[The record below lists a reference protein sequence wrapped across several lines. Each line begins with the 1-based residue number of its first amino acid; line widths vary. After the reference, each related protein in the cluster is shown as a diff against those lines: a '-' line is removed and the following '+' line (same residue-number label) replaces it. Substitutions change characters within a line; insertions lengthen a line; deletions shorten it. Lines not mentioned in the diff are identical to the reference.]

1 MLGFIRHVI
10 KFFYKKLIII
20 FFLIVYKKPKYEKKI
35 KLKNFKYTKLKIKG
49 KTYKIFEIHNG
60 RVFTDRNDITAYIS
74 EENYLTEGSL
84 QFKKFDQINSKNQSI
99 EKNATLINGTIGFK
113 KKINGNILSLL
124 SGGASRNNF
133 THWFTDV
140 IPRIVLFSKKFNL
153 NIIDNFYVPSLKYNY
168 QVESLKLLKIPIKK
182 IISSEDTKH
191 IEAKK
196 IFYTSHPC
204 HYYPT
209 QAQKWSFESLRKIYI
224 PVKLKKN
231 KEYKKIFVDRD
242 QLKLIDKSNL
252 QKYSSWRVLLN
263 ETEIKTF
270 LQSKGFKIIKP
281 ENFTFKKQVEIFN
294 SADVIISLFGAAM
307 MMLTFCN
314 KKVKIIEIKPK
325 NAGDDFKN
333 ISDKLNLKHE
343 QIRIEPDLKSSTPQN
358 GLLFC
363 DLNLIKKKLRKL
375 YIKI

>member
-1 MLGFIRHVI
+1 MLGLIRHVI

-20 FFLIVYKKPKYEKKI
+20 FFLIIYKKPKYKKKI
-35 KLKNFKYTKLKIKG
+35 KLKNFKSTKLKIKG
-49 KTYKIFEIHNG
+49 KIYKIYEINNG
-60 RVFTDRNDITAYIS
+60 RVYTDRNDITAYIS

-84 QFKKFDQINSKNQSI
+84 QFKKFDQINSKNQPI
-99 EKNATLINGTIGFK
+99 EKNITLINGTTGLK

-140 IPRIVLFSKKFNL
+140 VPRIILFSKRFNL
-153 NIIDNFYVPSLKYNY
+153 NIIDNLYVPSLKYNY
-168 QVESLKLLKIPIKK
+168 QVESLKLLNIPFNKL
-182 IISSEDTKH
+182 ISSEDTKH

-209 QAQKWSFESLRKIYI
+209 QVQKWSFDSLRKLYI
-224 PVKLKKN
+224 PVKFKKN
-231 KEYKKIFVDRD
+231 KKYKKIFIDRD
-242 QLKLIDKSNL
+242 QLKFVDKSNL

-263 ETEIKTF
+263 ENEIKKF
-270 LQSKGFKIIKP
+270 LQSKGFTIIKP
-281 ENFTFKKQVEIFN
+281 ENFSFKKQVEIFN

-314 KKVKIIEIKPK
+314 KKVKIIEIMPK
-325 NAGDDFKN
+325 NAGNDFKN
-333 ISDKLNLKHE
+333 ISEKLNFHHE
-343 QIRIEPDLKSSTPQN
+343 QIKIKPNLKSSTPQN

-363 DLNLIKKKLRKL
+363 DLNLIKKKLKKL